1 MSNSAHTNQEAGI
14 YSNHNFEE
22 FQVQHKIGTG
32 GMAEVYQAFHPVYQ
46 TVAFK
51 VLRPLALSDD
61 EMVHRFFHEAKLV
74 RQLHHP
80 HIVAIYA
87 TNQTWFAPVQQ
98 YIPFIAMEHIP
109 NGTLTARLQQ
119 QPQQLLKT
127 ALQVVKQIGSALDY
141 AHGKGFIHRDIK
153 PANILFRN
161 NGDAVLTD
169 FGIALA
175 QNQARMTRVGGFV
188 GTVAYS
194 APEVFAGT
202 TPDHRADIY
211 ALGLILYEMLAGK
224 HPYWYETDSNE
235 RITINRIQQAELPSL
250 RQFAPHIPPAIVNV
264 IHQAVASNPNERFA
278 TMGEFLE
285 VLEKTRYTNSQ
296 TNIPVADHVTV
307 MQRGPSHSNVALHKP
322 ATNENAIAT
331 VYQPA
336 SQPNFNHGPHS
347 TPNQAIQ
354 QPYQPASQPN
364 FNHGP
369 HSMPNQA
376 VQQSYQPSSQ
386 VNFNPHSVPNSQ
398 TNFMPS
404 GYVLSTPNPWQTKKR
419 WTLIGASV
427 VGLILIFFII
437 TNFVGDTSA
446 KPNPKNPSPDGIEE
460 GSPQA
465 QATITLE
472 VQATPPAVGSQP
484 TSIGAEERSDPQ
496 EAKRLEYVVGQEAYA
511 QQDWPKA
518 AQAFNQVW
526 EIDKDYLELKSIGSA
541 TYFNWALSTLTNPD
555 AVDMSKQY
563 LAEAFRFE
571 PNHALA
577 KQLDQL
583 LGSYQA
589 GKQAFSAGEWDSAID
604 QLDQSLAQINS
615 TQEFARLKN
624 DLAVIDV
631 MLKAY
636 LAKGQNFE
644 ETGQLAKAR
653 EVYSLALE
661 LAQDAPNIDVGDLR
675 ARLRAISP
683 TAVPATPTRPAPPT
697 AVPTTAKTQRLYFQK
712 YAENAVD
719 PTCFAVHI
727 RGLSTN
733 GWFVAV
739 DGLGNRGNVDGAGNT
754 NVCGL
759 AASQEVTF
767 TVYNAQGGAVPGGGG
782 IPTRGGDLMTGY
794 WQ

>member
-1 MSNSAHTNQEAGI
+1 MSNSAHTNQQAGM

-61 EMVHRFFHEAKLV
+61 EMVHRFLHEAKLV

-80 HIVAIYA
+80 HIVAIYD
-87 TNQTWFAPVQQ
+87 TNQTWFAPVQH

-119 QPQQLLKT
+119 QPQQLLKA
-127 ALQVVKQIGSALDY
+127 ALQVIKQIGSALDY

-169 FGIALA
+169 FGIALV

-194 APEVFAGT
+194 APEVFAGF

-235 RITINRIQQAELPSL
+235 HITINRIQQAELPSL
-250 RQFAPHIPPAIVNV
+250 RQFAPYIPPGIVNV
-264 IHQAVASNPNERFA
+264 INQAVASNPNERFA

-285 VLEKTRYTNSQ
+285 ALEKTRYTGSQ
-296 TNIPVADHVTV
+296 TNIPVAEHVTV
-307 MQRGPSHSNVALHKP
+307 MQHGPSRPNVPLARP
-322 ATNENAIAT
+322 ATNERNIAT
-331 VYQPA
+331 QYQPITNQN
-336 SQPNFNHGPHS
+336 SQPS
-347 TPNQAIQ
+347 
-354 QPYQPASQPN
+354 YQPNSMPN

-376 VQQSYQPSSQ
+376 VRPSYHQDSKT
-386 VNFNPHSVPNSQ
+386 NFNPTPNSL
-398 TNFMPS
+398 TNFTPPIAPS
-404 GYVLSTPNPWQTKKR
+404 PTPNPWQTKQR
-419 WTLIGASV
+419 WAMIGTSL
-427 VGLILIFFII
+427 VGLMLMFMVISNAF
-437 TNFVGDTSA
+437 GDTSTN
-446 KPNPKNPSPDGIEE
+446 PNPKNPGSDG
-460 GSPQA
+460 GVSDGLGQP
-465 QATITLE
+465 QATITLAA
-472 VQATPPAVGSQP
+472 QAPATLAL
-484 TSIGAEERSDPQ
+484 TSPDAEEPSDPQ
-496 EAKRLEYVVGQEAYA
+496 ETKRLEYSVGQEAYE
-511 QQDWPKA
+511 QQNWPLA
-518 AQAFNQVW
+518 AQSFNRVW
-526 EIDKDYLELKSIGSA
+526 ELDQNYINLKSIGSA
-541 TYFNWALSTLTNPD
+541 TYFNWALSTLTSPD
-555 AVDMSKQY
+555 SVAMSKQH
-563 LAEAFRFE
+563 LAEAFRFD
-571 PNHALA
+571 PDHDLA

-583 LGSYQA
+583 LGNYQA
-589 GKQAFSAGEWDSAID
+589 GKQAFSAGEWDQAID
-604 QLDQSLAQINS
+604 QFDQSLKHINAA
-615 TQEFARLKN
+615 QEFASLKM
-624 DLAVIDV
+624 DLAVIDALV
-631 MLKAY
+631 NAY
-636 LAKGQNFE
+636 REKGKNFE
-644 ETGQLAKAR
+644 ENGQLAKAR
-653 EVYSLALE
+653 EVYKLALSV
-661 LAQDAPNIDVGDLR
+661 AQDAPNIDVRDLED
-675 ARLRAISP
+675 RLAALAP

-697 AVPTTAKTQRLYFQK
+697 AVPTTAKSQRLYFQK

-727 RGLSTN
+727 RGVNAS

>member
-1 MSNSAHTNQEAGI
+1 MSNSAHTNQQAGM

-32 GMAEVYQAFHPVYQ
+32 GMAEVYQAFHPIYQ

-51 VLRPLALSDD
+51 VLRPVALSDD

-80 HIVAIYA
+80 HIVAIYD

-109 NGTLTARLQQ
+109 NGTLTTRLQQ

-127 ALQVVKQIGSALDY
+127 ALQVIKQIGSALDY

-153 PANILFRN
+153 PANILFRA

-194 APEVFAGT
+194 APEVFAGF

-250 RQFAPHIPPAIVNV
+250 RQFAPHIPPGIVNV
-264 IHQAVASNPNERFA
+264 INQAVASNPNERFA
-278 TMGEFLE
+278 TMGDFLE
-285 VLEKTRYTNSQ
+285 ALEKTRYPGSQ
-296 TNIPVADHVTV
+296 TNIPVAEHVTV
-307 MQRGPSHSNVALHKP
+307 IQQGSSRPNVALHQA
-322 ATNENAIAT
+322 ATNEKSIAT
-331 VYQPA
+331 VYQPNQPP
-336 SQPNFNHGPHS
+336 SQANFNPAS
-347 TPNQAIQ
+347 RSMPNQAIQ
-354 QPYQPASQPN
+354 QPYQPNSQ
-364 FNHGP
+364 
-369 HSMPNQA
+369 A
-376 VQQSYQPSSQ
+376 
-386 VNFNPHSVPNSQ
+386 NFNPAPNSP
-398 TNFMPS
+398 TNYTPQI
-404 GYVLSTPNPWQTKKR
+404 YPPLTPNPWQTKQR
-419 WTLIGASV
+419 WMLIGA
-427 VGLILIFFII
+427 GLVSLLLIFLVI
-437 TNFVGDTSA
+437 TTTFGKTSTN
-446 KPNPKNPSPDGIEE
+446 PNPKNSSPGGIAD
-460 GSPQA
+460 GSPQPQATTTLVA
-465 QATITLE
+465 QATPTL
-472 VQATPPAVGSQP
+472 APTPPD
-484 TSIGAEERSDPQ
+484 EEEPSDPQ
-496 EAKRLEYVVGQEAYA
+496 EAKRLAYSVGQEAYA
-511 QQDWPKA
+511 QQDWPLA
-518 AQAFNQVW
+518 AQSFNRVW
-526 EIDKDYLELKSIGSA
+526 ELDKNYLELKRIGSA

-555 AVDMSKQY
+555 SVAMSKQH
-563 LAEAFRFE
+563 LAEAFRFD
-571 PNHALA
+571 PDHALA

-589 GKQAFSAGEWDSAID
+589 GKQAFSAGEWDQAID
-604 QLDQSLAQINS
+604 EFDQSLKQINS
-615 TQEFARLKN
+615 AQEFAGLKN
-624 DLAVIDV
+624 DLAVIDAMV
-631 MLKAY
+631 KAY

-683 TAVPATPTRPAPPT
+683 TAVPATPTKPAPPT
-697 AVPTTAKTQRLYFQK
+697 AVPATAKPQRLYVQK
-712 YAENAVD
+712 YAENAVE

-727 RGLSTN
+727 RGVNAS
-733 GWFVAV
+733 GWFVTV
-739 DGLGNRGNVDGAGNT
+739 DGLGNRGNVDGAGNS

-767 TVYNAQGGAVPGGGG
+767 TIYNAQGGVVPGGAG
-782 IPTRGGDLMTGY
+782 IPTRGGDLMAGY